1 MNPPSASAHST
12 PESGKDLSRLARGGA
27 LNLAG
32 SVGYG
37 LLNFL
42 LVILVTNNLGRD
54 AAGVFFEAVAL
65 FVIAS
70 NAAELG
76 ADTGLVRMIARYRTL
91 DRVHDIRWTLAIAI
105 VPVAIAGTLLA
116 AIGLIYA
123 VPLSRVFGEGME
135 ADDLVPYIRLLAL
148 FLPLSAINTVAIA
161 GTRGFGTMIPSV
173 TIDKTFKPLGQC
185 VMMGIV
191 FFATA
196 GTTAAAGA
204 LALSYGLPIGLSFVA
219 ALSSLLVMER
229 RTERGMHDL
238 EATPTRTLA
247 SEFWRFTAPRG
258 LAGVFQV
265 MILWLDTLLIGALI
279 GSGQAAVY
287 TASSRYIVVGQA
299 ILQAMVQA
307 IAPQISSLLAAREHV
322 RAESLYQAGTTW
334 LMVAS
339 WPIYLTMAVFAPVL
353 VMAFGADYAGGGP
366 VLVIL
371 SLAMLV
377 SMAVGPVDVVL
388 LMGGKSWWSAANTIV
403 ALVLNV
409 ALNLLLI
416 PIWGI
421 TGSAVAWMV
430 SILVRNILPL
440 IQVSRFLHLT
450 PFGSGFAAAVVA
462 TVPIFGG
469 IGILFRLVLGPTLT
483 SLVLFAL
490 VACPL
495 YALVLWRLR
504 DILQLQE
511 FVAAMRR
518 RSGRSMEIPPAAG

>member
-1 MNPPSASAHST
+1 MNPPTASAHAT
-12 PESGKDLSRLARGGA
+12 PESGRDLSRLARGGA

-32 SVGYG
+32 SVAYG
-37 LLNFL
+37 VLSFL
-42 LVILVTNNLGRD
+42 LVIIVTRGLGRD
-54 AAGVFFEAVAL
+54 AAGVFFEAVAM

-91 DRVHDIRWTLAIAI
+91 DRAHDIRWTLVLAL

-116 AIGLIYA
+116 ALGLIYA
-123 VPLSRVFGEGME
+123 LPLSRLFGEGAE
-135 ADDLVPYIRLLAL
+135 ANDLVPYIELLAL

-185 VMMGIV
+185 VL
-191 FFATA
+191 A
-196 GTTAAAGA
+196 GVAVAAAAGSGA
-204 LALSYGLPIGLSFVA
+204 FALSYGLPIGLSFVA
-219 ALSSLLVMER
+219 ALSWLLVMER

-238 EATPTRTLA
+238 EATPTRQLA

-265 MILWLDTLLIGALI
+265 MILWLDTLLIGALL

-307 IAPQISSLLAAREHV
+307 IAPQISGLLAAREHR

-353 VMAFGADYAGGGP
+353 VMVFGSSYRGGGP

-403 ALVLNV
+403 ALILNV

-416 PIWGI
+416 PVWGI

-450 PFGSGFAAAVVA
+450 PFGTGFAAAMVA
-462 TVPIFGG
+462 SVPIFGG
-469 IGILFRLVLGPTLT
+469 IGLLFRLTLGPTVL
-483 SLVLFAL
+483 SLLLFAL

-504 DILQLQE
+504 DVLQLKE
-511 FVAAMRR
+511 FVAAMRKR
-518 RSGRSMEIPPAAG
+518 NGRGAVEPSGG